1 MAFGFGQYNDNF
13 GNGNFYH
20 KTDEYISSYKSHIIL
35 KSLYLDNFK
44 SFKKSKFEFGKL
56 NCLIAPN
63 NTGKSNLI
71 EALEFLDNIIY
82 ENLPKAISKIG
93 LQNIQNYHYLED
105 KKIVINAQFSVENRV
120 LVSDE
125 FIDYKMD
132 FLFLFNMDI
141 ETKKSTIDIM
151 SFNNKIKSINID
163 KADLNNGLGLRVFDS
178 FEKFIG
184 NYSKYVQVLEKKQ
197 YKSFDYAYNSS
208 TLKYEIKTKYEITER
223 LIQLLLGLEIDKKNG
238 ILEKAMD
245 FKLLFNKSSLFASHY
260 FHSHD
265 IKTRSE
271 STGYFKLLKDGTN
284 LVEYLS
290 NLDKDIFE
298 EISNSLIGEVELI
311 SSLELKDGFVS
322 EVLFNEEVNGEKY
335 PIKLQKVSDGTVHFV
350 AIMSALIGNNYS
362 IGIMIEEPERHLHM
376 KVLSYIL
383 NSMRDCEAQIFF
395 TTHSGELL
403 KILKQDEIIFLYRDE
418 LNGDTKGL
426 SASKIKKL
434 DKLFKK
440 YKYEIT
446 EIIKDGVLG
455 YLGDYDG

>member
-44 SFKKSKFEFGKL
+44 SFKKSKFEFEKL

-71 EALEFLDNIIY
+71 EVLEFLDNIIY

-141 ETKKSTIDIM
+141 ETKKSTIDVM

-178 FEKFIG
+178 FEEFIG

-245 FKLLFNKSSLFASHY
+245 FKLLFNKSSLFMSHY

-271 STGYFKLLKDGTN
+271 STGWFKLLKDGTN

-298 EISNSLIGEVELI
+298 EISTSLIGEVELI

-395 TTHSGELL
+395 TTHSTEMLSELNL
-403 KILKQDEIIFLYRDE
+403 DEIIFMFRDFD
-418 LNGDTKGL
+418 GDTKGIR
-426 SASKIKKL
+426 AKDIKNIKKMV
-434 DKLFKK
+434 F
-440 YKYEIT
+440 
-446 EIIKDGVLG
+446 
-455 YLGDYDG
+455 

>member
-20 KTDEYISSYKSHIIL
+20 KTDEDSSSYKSHIIL
-35 KSLYLDNFK
+35 ESLYLDNFK
-44 SFKKSKFEFGKL
+44 SFKKSKFEFRKL

-82 ENLPKAISKIG
+82 ENLPKAIGKIG

-105 KKIVINAQFSVENRV
+105 KKIVINAKFNVENRV

-125 FIDYKMD
+125 FIDYKMN
-132 FLFLFNMDI
+132 FIFSFNMDI

-151 SFNNKIKSINID
+151 SVNNKIKSINID
-163 KADLNNGLGLRVFDS
+163 KGDLTNGLGLRVFDS
-178 FEKFIG
+178 FEEFI
-184 NYSKYVQVLEKKQ
+184 NNHSKYVQNLEKKQ
-197 YKSFDYAYNSS
+197 YKSFDYLYNSS

-223 LIQLLLGLEIDKKNG
+223 LIQLLLGLEIDNKNG

-245 FKLLFNKSSLFASHY
+245 FKLLFNKSSLFVSHY

-271 STGYFKLLKDGTN
+271 SIGGFKLLKDGTN
-284 LVEYLS
+284 LVEYLT
-290 NLDKDIFE
+290 NLDKDVFE

-322 EVLFNEEVNGEKY
+322 EVVFNEEVNGEKY
-335 PIKLQKVSDGTVHFV
+335 PIKLQKVSDGTIHFV

-395 TTHSGELL
+395 TTHSTEMLSELTL
-403 KILKQDEIIFLYRDE
+403 DEIIFMFRDFV
-418 LNGDTKGL
+418 GDTKGIR
-426 SASKIKKL
+426 AKDIKNIKKIMKRYKNDLVEMIRIGIL
-434 DKLFKK
+434 DGL
-440 YKYEIT
+440 ED
-446 EIIKDGVLG
+446 EL
-455 YLGDYDG
+455 

>member
-13 GNGNFYH
+13 GNVNFYH

-93 LQNIQNYHYLED
+93 LQNIQNYHHLED

-141 ETKKSTIDIM
+141 ETKKSTIDVM

-178 FEKFIG
+178 FEEFIG

-245 FKLLFNKSSLFASHY
+245 FKLLFNKSSLFMSHY

-271 STGYFKLLKDGTN
+271 STGWFKLLKDGTN

-298 EISNSLIGEVELI
+298 EISTSLIGEVELI

-395 TTHSGELL
+395 TTHSTEMLSELNL
-403 KILKQDEIIFLYRDE
+403 DEIIFMFRNFD
-418 LNGDTKGL
+418 GDTKGIR
-426 SASKIKKL
+426 AKDIKNIKKIMKRYKNDLVSIIQMGIL
-434 DKLFKK
+434 DDL
-440 YKYEIT
+440 ED
-446 EIIKDGVLG
+446 EL
-455 YLGDYDG
+455 

>member
-1 MAFGFGQYNDNF
+1 MS
-13 GNGNFYH
+13 
-20 KTDEYISSYKSHIIL
+20 YIRL
-35 KSLYLDNFK
+35 ESLYLDNFK

-71 EALEFLDNIIY
+71 DALEFLDNIIY
-82 ENLPKAISKIG
+82 ENLPKAVAKIG

-125 FIDYKMD
+125 FIDYKMN

-163 KADLNNGLGLRVFDS
+163 KADLTNGLGLRVFDS
-178 FEKFIG
+178 FEKFIN

-197 YKSFDYAYNSS
+197 YKSFDYTYNSS
-208 TLKYEIKTKYEITER
+208 TLKYEIKTKYEITEK
-223 LIQLLLGLEIDKKNG
+223 LVQLLLGLEIDKKNG
-238 ILEKAMD
+238 MLEKAMD
-245 FKLLFNKSSLFASHY
+245 FKLLFNKSSLFMSHY

-271 STGYFKLLKDGTN
+271 STGWFKLLKDGTN

-298 EISNSLIGEVELI
+298 EISTSLIGEVELI

-322 EVLFNEEVNGEKY
+322 EVLFNEEVNGKKY
-335 PIKLQKVSDGTVHFV
+335 PIKLQKVSDGTIHFV

-395 TTHSGELL
+395 TTHSTEILSELNL
-403 KILKQDEIIFLYRDE
+403 DEIIFMFRDFD
-418 LNGDTKGL
+418 GDTKGIR
-426 SASKIKKL
+426 AKDIKNIKKIMKRYKNDLVEMIRIGIL
-434 DKLFKK
+434 DGL
-440 YKYEIT
+440 ED
-446 EIIKDGVLG
+446 EL
-455 YLGDYDG
+455 

>member
-71 EALEFLDNIIY
+71 EVLEFLDNIIY

-93 LQNIQNYHYLED
+93 LQNIQNYHHLED

-141 ETKKSTIDIM
+141 ETKKSTIDVM

-178 FEKFIG
+178 FEEFIG

-245 FKLLFNKSSLFASHY
+245 FKLLFNKSSLFMSHY

-271 STGYFKLLKDGTN
+271 STGWFKLLKDGTN

-298 EISNSLIGEVELI
+298 EISTSLIGEVELI

-395 TTHSGELL
+395 TTHSTEMLSELNL
-403 KILKQDEIIFLYRDE
+403 DEIIFMFRNFD
-418 LNGDTKGL
+418 GDTKGIR
-426 SASKIKKL
+426 AKDIKNIKKIMKRYKNDLVSIIQMGIL
-434 DKLFKK
+434 DDL
-440 YKYEIT
+440 ED
-446 EIIKDGVLG
+446 EL
-455 YLGDYDG
+455 

>member
-13 GNGNFYH
+13 GNVNFYH

-44 SFKKSKFEFGKL
+44 SFKKSKFEFEKL

-125 FIDYKMD
+125 FIDYKMN
-132 FLFLFNMDI
+132 FIFSFNMDI
-141 ETKKSTIDIM
+141 ETKKYTIDIV
-151 SFNNKIKSINID
+151 SVNNKIKSVNID
-163 KADLNNGLGLRVFDS
+163 KADLNNGLGLRGFDS
-178 FEKFIG
+178 FEEFI
-184 NYSKYVQVLEKKQ
+184 NNHSKYVQVLEKKQ
-197 YKSFDYAYNSS
+197 YKSFDYSYNSS

>member
-13 GNGNFYH
+13 GNVNFYH

-44 SFKKSKFEFGKL
+44 SFKKSKFEFEKL

-93 LQNIQNYHYLED
+93 LQNIQNYHHLED

-132 FLFLFNMDI
+132 FIFSFNMDI
-141 ETKKSTIDIM
+141 ETKKYTIDIV
-151 SFNNKIKSINID
+151 SVNNKIKSINID

-178 FEKFIG
+178 FEEFIG

-245 FKLLFNKSSLFASHY
+245 FKLLFNKSSLFMSHY

-395 TTHSGELL
+395 TTHSTEMLSELNL
-403 KILKQDEIIFLYRDE
+403 DEIIFMFRNFD
-418 LNGDTKGL
+418 GDTKGIR
-426 SASKIKKL
+426 AKDIKNIKKIMKRYKNDLVSIIQMGIL
-434 DKLFKK
+434 DDL
-440 YKYEIT
+440 ED
-446 EIIKDGVLG
+446 EL
-455 YLGDYDG
+455 

>member
-13 GNGNFYH
+13 GNVNFYH

-71 EALEFLDNIIY
+71 EVLEFLDNIIY

-163 KADLNNGLGLRVFDS
+163 KADLNNGLGLRVFYS

-223 LIQLLLGLEIDKKNG
+223 LIQLLLGLEIDKKYG

-395 TTHSGELL
+395 TTHSTEMLSELEL
-403 KILKQDEIIFLYRDE
+403 DEIIFMFRNFD
-418 LNGDTKGL
+418 GDTKGIR
-426 SASKIKKL
+426 AKNIKNIEKIMKRYKNDLVNIIQMGIL
-434 DKLFKK
+434 DNL
-440 YKYEIT
+440 ED
-446 EIIKDGVLG
+446 EL
-455 YLGDYDG
+455 

>member
-13 GNGNFYH
+13 GNVNFYH

-44 SFKKSKFEFGKL
+44 SFKKSKFEFEKL

-93 LQNIQNYHYLED
+93 LQNIQNYHHLED

-141 ETKKSTIDIM
+141 ETKKSTIDVM

-178 FEKFIG
+178 FEEFIG

-245 FKLLFNKSSLFASHY
+245 FKLLFNKSSLFMSHY

-271 STGYFKLLKDGTN
+271 STGWFKLLKDGTN

-298 EISNSLIGEVELI
+298 EISTSLIGEVELI

-395 TTHSGELL
+395 TTHSTEMLSELNL
-403 KILKQDEIIFLYRDE
+403 DEIIFMFRNFD
-418 LNGDTKGL
+418 GDTKGIR
-426 SASKIKKL
+426 AKDIKNIKKIMKRYKNDLVSIIQMGIL
-434 DKLFKK
+434 DDL
-440 YKYEIT
+440 ED
-446 EIIKDGVLG
+446 EL
-455 YLGDYDG
+455 

>member
-1 MAFGFGQYNDNF
+1 MKFSIRQYNDNF
-13 GNGNFYH
+13 GNVNFYH
-20 KTDEYISSYKSHIIL
+20 KNDEYISSYKSHIIL

-44 SFKKSKFEFGKL
+44 SFKKSKFEFEKL

-93 LQNIQNYHYLED
+93 LQNIQNYHHLED

-141 ETKKSTIDIM
+141 ETKKSTIDVM

-178 FEKFIG
+178 FEEFIG

-245 FKLLFNKSSLFASHY
+245 FKLLFNKSSLFMSHY

-271 STGYFKLLKDGTN
+271 STGWFKLLKDGTN

-298 EISNSLIGEVELI
+298 EISTSLIGEVELI

-395 TTHSGELL
+395 TTHSTEMLSELNL
-403 KILKQDEIIFLYRDE
+403 DEIIFMFRNFD
-418 LNGDTKGL
+418 GDTKGIR
-426 SASKIKKL
+426 AKDIKNIKKIMKRYKNDLVSIIQMGIL
-434 DKLFKK
+434 DDL
-440 YKYEIT
+440 ED
-446 EIIKDGVLG
+446 EL
-455 YLGDYDG
+455 

>member
-44 SFKKSKFEFGKL
+44 SFKKSKFEFEKL

-141 ETKKSTIDIM
+141 ETKKSTIDVM

-178 FEKFIG
+178 FEEFIG

-245 FKLLFNKSSLFASHY
+245 FKLLFNKSSLFMSHY

-271 STGYFKLLKDGTN
+271 STGWFKLLKDGTN

-298 EISNSLIGEVELI
+298 EISTSLIGEVELI

-395 TTHSGELL
+395 TTHSTEMLSELNL
-403 KILKQDEIIFLYRDE
+403 DEIIFMFRNFD
-418 LNGDTKGL
+418 GDTKGIR
-426 SASKIKKL
+426 AKDIKNIKKIMKRYKNDLVSIIQMGIL
-434 DKLFKK
+434 DDL
-440 YKYEIT
+440 ED
-446 EIIKDGVLG
+446 EL
-455 YLGDYDG
+455 

>member
-20 KTDEYISSYKSHIIL
+20 ETDEYSSNYKSHIIL

-44 SFKKSKFEFGKL
+44 SFKKSKFEFEKL

-82 ENLPKAISKIG
+82 ENLPKAVAKIG
-93 LQNIQNYHYLED
+93 FQNIQNYHYLED
-105 KKIVINAQFSVENRV
+105 KKIVINAQFNVENRV

-125 FIDYKMD
+125 FIDYKMN

-141 ETKKSTIDIM
+141 ETKKFTIDIM

-163 KADLNNGLGLRVFDS
+163 KSDLNNGLGLRVFDS
-178 FEKFIG
+178 FEEFIG
-184 NYSKYVQVLEKKQ
+184 NYSKYIQVLEKKQ
-197 YKSFDYAYNSS
+197 YKSFDYTYNSS

-238 ILEKAMD
+238 MLEKAMD
-245 FKLLFNKSSLFASHY
+245 FKLLFNKSSLFMSHY

-298 EISNSLIGEVELI
+298 EISTSLIGEVELI

-322 EVLFNEEVNGEKY
+322 EVLFNEEVNGKKY

-395 TTHSGELL
+395 TTHSTEMLSELNL
-403 KILKQDEIIFLYRDE
+403 DEIIFMFRDFD
-418 LNGDTKGL
+418 GDTKGIR
-426 SASKIKKL
+426 AKDIKNIKKIMSR
-434 DKLFKK
+434 
-440 YKYEIT
+440 YKNDLVS
-446 EIIKDGVLG
+446 IIQMGVLDD
-455 YLGDYDG
+455 LEDEL

>member
-1 MAFGFGQYNDNF
+1 MS
-13 GNGNFYH
+13 
-20 KTDEYISSYKSHIIL
+20 YIRL
-35 KSLYLDNFK
+35 ESLYLDNFK

-63 NTGKSNLI
+63 NTGKSNLVD
-71 EALEFLDNIIY
+71 ALEFLDNIIY
-82 ENLPKAISKIG
+82 ENLPKAVAKIG

-105 KKIVINAQFSVENRV
+105 KKIAINAKFSVENRV

-125 FIDYKMD
+125 FIDYKMN

-163 KADLNNGLGLRVFDS
+163 KADLTNGLGLRAFDN
-178 FEKFIG
+178 FEEFV
-184 NYSKYVQVLEKKQ
+184 NNHSKYVQVLEKKQ
-197 YKSFDYAYNSS
+197 YKSFDYTYNSS

-223 LIQLLLGLEIDKKNG
+223 LIQLLLGLEIDKKNAM
-238 ILEKAMD
+238 LEKAMD
-245 FKLLFNKSSLFASHY
+245 FKLLFNKSSLFMSHY

-298 EISNSLIGEVELI
+298 EISTSLIGEVELI

-322 EVLFNEEVNGEKY
+322 EVLFNEEVNEKKY
-335 PIKLQKVSDGTVHFV
+335 PIKLQKVSDGTIHFV

-395 TTHSGELL
+395 TTHSTEMLSELNL
-403 KILKQDEIIFLYRDE
+403 DEIIFMFRDFD
-418 LNGDTKGL
+418 GDTKGIR
-426 SASKIKKL
+426 AKDIKNIKKIMKRYKNDLVEMIRIGIL
-434 DKLFKK
+434 DGL
-440 YKYEIT
+440 ED
-446 EIIKDGVLG
+446 EL
-455 YLGDYDG
+455 

>member
-1 MAFGFGQYNDNF
+1 MS
-13 GNGNFYH
+13 
-20 KTDEYISSYKSHIIL
+20 YIRL
-35 KSLYLDNFK
+35 ESLYLDNFK
-44 SFKKSKFEFGKL
+44 SFKKSKFEFGKV

-82 ENLPKAISKIG
+82 ENLPKAVAKIG

-125 FIDYKMD
+125 FIDYKMN

-163 KADLNNGLGLRVFDS
+163 KADLTNGLGLRVFDS
-178 FEKFIG
+178 FEEFIG
-184 NYSKYVQVLEKKQ
+184 NYSKYIQVLEKKQ
-197 YKSFDYAYNSS
+197 YKSFDYTYNNS
-208 TLKYEIKTKYEITER
+208 TLKYEIKTKYEITEK
-223 LIQLLLGLEIDKKNG
+223 LVQLLLGLEIDKKNG

-245 FKLLFNKSSLFASHY
+245 FKLLFNKSSLFMSHY

-271 STGYFKLLKDGTN
+271 STGWFKLLKDGTN

-290 NLDKDIFE
+290 NLDRDIFE
-298 EISNSLIGEVELI
+298 DISTSLIGEVELI

-322 EVLFNEEVNGEKY
+322 EVVFNEEVNGKKY

-350 AIMSALIGNNYS
+350 AIISALIGNDYS

-383 NSMRDCEAQIFF
+383 NTMRDDDKQIFF
-395 TTHSGELL
+395 TTHSTEMLSELNL
-403 KILKQDEIIFLYRDE
+403 DEIIFMFRDIEGNTKGIRAKDIKNIKKIMERYKNDLVSIIQMGILDDLEDE
-418 LNGDTKGL
+418 L
-426 SASKIKKL
+426 
-434 DKLFKK
+434 
-440 YKYEIT
+440 
-446 EIIKDGVLG
+446 
-455 YLGDYDG
+455 

>member
-13 GNGNFYH
+13 GNVNFYH

-44 SFKKSKFEFGKL
+44 SFKKSKFEFEKL

-71 EALEFLDNIIY
+71 EVLEFLDNIIY

-93 LQNIQNYHYLED
+93 LQNIQNYHHLED

-141 ETKKSTIDIM
+141 ETKKSTIDVM
-151 SFNNKIKSINID
+151 SVNNKIKSTNID
-163 KADLNNGLGLRVFDS
+163 KGDLTNGLGLRVFDS
-178 FEKFIG
+178 FEEFI
-184 NYSKYVQVLEKKQ
+184 NNHSKYVQNLEKKQ

-245 FKLLFNKSSLFASHY
+245 FKLLFNKSSLFMSHY

-271 STGYFKLLKDGTN
+271 STGWFKLLKDGTN

-298 EISNSLIGEVELI
+298 EISTSLIGEVELI

-395 TTHSGELL
+395 TTHSTEMLSELNL
-403 KILKQDEIIFLYRDE
+403 DEIIFMFRNFD
-418 LNGDTKGL
+418 GDTKGIR
-426 SASKIKKL
+426 AKDIKNIKKIMKRYKNDLVSIIQMGIL
-434 DKLFKK
+434 DDL
-440 YKYEIT
+440 ED
-446 EIIKDGVLG
+446 EL
-455 YLGDYDG
+455 

>member
-1 MAFGFGQYNDNF
+1 M
-13 GNGNFYH
+13 
-20 KTDEYISSYKSHIIL
+20 SHIRL
-35 KSLYLDNFK
+35 ESLYLDNFK

-82 ENLPKAISKIG
+82 ENLPKAVAKIG

-125 FIDYKMD
+125 FIDYKMN

-178 FEKFIG
+178 FEEFVN
-184 NYSKYVQVLEKKQ
+184 NYSKYVQILEKKQ
-197 YKSFDYAYNSS
+197 YKSFDYTYNSS
-208 TLKYEIKTKYEITER
+208 TLKYEIKTKYEITEK
-223 LIQLLLGLEIDKKNG
+223 LVQILLGLEIDKKNG

-245 FKLLFNKSSLFASHY
+245 FKLLFNKSSLFVSHY

-298 EISNSLIGEVELI
+298 EISTSLIGEVELI

-322 EVLFNEEVNGEKY
+322 EVLFNEEVNGKKY

-395 TTHSGELL
+395 TTHSTEMLSELNL
-403 KILKQDEIIFLYRDE
+403 DEIIFMFRD
-418 LNGDTKGL
+418 LNGDTKGIR
-426 SASKIKKL
+426 AKDIRNIKKIMSIYKNDLVEMIRIGIL
-434 DKLFKK
+434 DGL
-440 YKYEIT
+440 ED
-446 EIIKDGVLG
+446 EL
-455 YLGDYDG
+455 

>member
-1 MAFGFGQYNDNF
+1 MS
-13 GNGNFYH
+13 
-20 KTDEYISSYKSHIIL
+20 YIRL
-35 KSLYLDNFK
+35 ESLYLDNFK

-71 EALEFLDNIIY
+71 DALEFLDNIIY
-82 ENLPKAISKIG
+82 ENLPKAVAKIG

-125 FIDYKMD
+125 FIDYKMN

-163 KADLNNGLGLRVFDS
+163 KADLTNGLGLRAFDN
-178 FEKFIG
+178 FEEFV
-184 NYSKYVQVLEKKQ
+184 NNHSKYVQVLEKKQ
-197 YKSFDYAYNSS
+197 YKSFDYTYNSS

-223 LIQLLLGLEIDKKNG
+223 LIQLLLGLEIDKKNAM
-238 ILEKAMD
+238 LEKAMD
-245 FKLLFNKSSLFASHY
+245 FKLLFNKSSLFMSHY

-298 EISNSLIGEVELI
+298 EISTSLIGEVELI

-322 EVLFNEEVNGEKY
+322 EVLFNEEVNEKKY
-335 PIKLQKVSDGTVHFV
+335 PIKLQKVSDGTIHFV

-395 TTHSGELL
+395 TTHSTEMLSELNL
-403 KILKQDEIIFLYRDE
+403 DEIIFMFRDFD
-418 LNGDTKGL
+418 GDTKGIR
-426 SASKIKKL
+426 AKDIKNIKKIMKRYKNDLVEMIRIGIL
-434 DKLFKK
+434 DGL
-440 YKYEIT
+440 ED
-446 EIIKDGVLG
+446 EL
-455 YLGDYDG
+455 